1 MLNRLSPKEMKKAI
15 LYVRVST
22 DEQAATG
29 FSIRHQKEQLL
40 NYCKQK
46 DIEVLEM
53 FTEDYSAK
61 TFNRPEYKKLFEY
74 AKKNKKEVDF
84 LLFTK
89 WDRFSRNAFESY
101 GEMAKFK
108 KLEISPI
115 ALEQPIDTENP
126 EELLMQAIF
135 FAAPEVENRRRSLN
149 VKVGM
154 RRSRK
159 EGRYLGATPKGYK
172 SIRDEF
178 DKPFLE
184 PNEEAKYIK
193 QAFELMS
200 TGKTSQRDV
209 MRALQKQGVKITR
222 NTLSQIL
229 KNPIYKGY
237 VYVPGYREEPE
248 EVVKGIHEPI
258 VSELLFEQSR
268 AVIEGK
274 KRDVV
279 PYKTKS
285 LVKFPLRGLIE
296 CEKCGNNLTASSSK
310 GNSGVYEYYHC
321 SNGCSKCFSSESI
334 NNEIGTILKGLN
346 LKSGVKELYIQMLEK
361 DLLGDVRKNVEEKKR
376 LKNRISIL
384 EEKLDRI
391 QNLLIDGVL
400 DGEDYREMKSK
411 LKLEKLTCEESLSK
425 VKDTTGK
432 DFVKQLETGFGL
444 VENLSK
450 YYDRGTVKVKREIIG
465 SMFPKKFI
473 FEKSEVR
480 TNHIDET
487 FLLLCRNSK
496 GLKRIKEKDVSDKS
510 KTSCKVIALGLE
522 PRTVCLEG
530 RCSIQLSYATIPY
543 DGGAK
548 IGLFRDYP
556 TK

>member
-1 MLNRLSPKEMKKAI
+1 MKKAI

-53 FTEDYSAK
+53 FVEDYSAK
-61 TFNRPEYKKLFEY
+61 TFNRPAYKKLFEY
-74 AKKNKKEVDF
+74 AKKNKKEIDF

-89 WDRFSRNAFESY
+89 WDRFSRNAYESY

-108 KLEISPI
+108 KMEISPI
-115 ALEQPIDTENP
+115 ALEQPIDTDVP

-135 FAAPEVENRRRSLN
+135 FTAPEVENRRRSLN

-172 SIRDEF
+172 SIRDELG
-178 DKPFLE
+178 KPFLV
-184 PNEEAKYIK
+184 PNEDAKYIK

-200 TGKTSQRDV
+200 SGKHSQRDI
-209 MRALQKQGVKITR
+209 MRTLQKQGVKITR
-222 NTLSQIL
+222 NTMSQIL

-237 VYVPGYREEPE
+237 VYVPGYRDEPE
-248 EVVKGIHEPI
+248 EIVKGIHEPI
-258 VSELLFEQSR
+258 VSELLFEQTR

-285 LVKFPLRGLIE
+285 LAKFPLRGLIE
-296 CEKCGNNLTASSSK
+296 CECCGNNLTASSSK
-310 GNSGVYEYYHC
+310 GNGGIYEYYHC
-321 SNGCSKCFSSESI
+321 TNGCSKRFSAESI
-334 NNEIGTILKGLN
+334 NNEIETILKGLK
-346 LKSGVKELYIQMLEK
+346 LKPGVKELYIKMLEK

-376 LKNRISIL
+376 LESRIAIL
-384 EEKLDRI
+384 EDKLEKI

-400 DGEDYREMKSK
+400 DGDDYKEMKGK
-411 LKLEKLTCEESLSK
+411 LKLEKLECEERLSQ
-425 VKDTTGK
+425 VKDTTGR
-432 DFVKQLETGFGL
+432 DFVDQLETGFGL

-450 YYDRGTVKVKREIIG
+450 YYQQGGVKVKREIIG

-480 TNHIDET
+480 TNHIDQT

-510 KTSCKVIALGLE
+510 KTSCKVTQEGLE
-522 PRTVCLEG
+522 PSTVRAE
-530 RCSIQLSYATIPY
+530 I
-543 DGGAK
+543 
-548 IGLFRDYP
+548 
-556 TK
+556 